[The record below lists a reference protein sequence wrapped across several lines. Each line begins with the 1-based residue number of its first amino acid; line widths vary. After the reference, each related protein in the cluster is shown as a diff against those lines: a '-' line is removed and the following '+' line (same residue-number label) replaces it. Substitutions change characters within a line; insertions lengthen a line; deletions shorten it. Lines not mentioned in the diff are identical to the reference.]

1 MDGSYSFD
9 SRISRHQENITHNL
23 NKYLEVSEKSLSELS
38 EISTLSFSRLE
49 MIAEGSARD
58 ITLSEIVELARILD
72 ITAIQLLS

>member
-23 NKYLEVSEKSLSELS
+23 NKYLEKSEKSLSELS
-38 EISTLSFSRLE
+38 EISALSFSRLE
-49 MIAEGSARD
+49 MIANGSARN

-72 ITAIQLLS
+72 ITAIQILS